1 MPTLSPEEWQVLS
14 PYLDQAL
21 AISEDERAAWLS
33 SLDEQ
38 NPALVAQLR
47 ALLDEHRVLEQEGF
61 LEKGSFGLPS
71 IAGLAGQ
78 TVGPYKLLSQIGQ
91 GGMGSVWLA
100 ERSDGRFERQVAVK
114 FLNISLMGKSG
125 EERFKREGSILG
137 RLAHEHIAELVDAGV
152 AAAGQPYLVLEYVEG
167 DYIDRYCDQ
176 QTLEVEARIRL
187 FLDVLEAVAHAHANL
202 IVHRDLKPSN
212 VLVRKDGTVKLLD
225 FGIAKLLEGEGQ
237 EGAATLLT
245 VEGGRAM
252 TPEYAAPEQITGLP
266 VTTATD
272 VYALGVLLY
281 VVLTGQHPAGNGL
294 RSPAD
299 LVKAIVDTEP
309 TCPSEVVAATSANAK
324 ETTTNAAKRTS
335 TPEKLSRL
343 LRGDLDTI
351 VAKALKKNPQERY
364 ASVTA
369 LADDLRRYLK
379 NEPIS
384 ARPDTLAYRAA
395 KFVRRNRTLVVLAFV
410 AFAATVAGAAGTL
423 LQARRARAQRD
434 FAFRQLALAD
444 ATNDLN
450 SFLLSDAAPSGKP
463 FTVKDLLGRAQR
475 IIERQH
481 GNDASRVQLLISIG
495 RQYAGQ
501 DEDAKARLLLEEA
514 YQLSRGIPDPSTR
527 AQASCA
533 LASILS
539 RGDQLPRAEPLIQEG
554 LHELPSNPQFA
565 MDRVFCLL
573 RGSEV
578 ARDKD
583 DTSVGIARAQEAQR
597 VLKES
602 PLNSE
607 ILELRV
613 LLDLAESYRAGGRTR
628 EALPLFE
635 RASALMV
642 ALGRDGT
649 ETTGTLFNNWALAL
663 DQLGRSVEAEKV
675 YRRAIDVSRADETE
689 QAVSP
694 MLLINYA
701 GVLRV
706 LNRLDEA
713 ADYAERGC
721 AIAQKAD
728 NVVTVNQS
736 LLERARIYDDQHN
749 PTRAAAMLSEVEPR
763 LRKDLPP
770 GHYAF
775 AALAAEYSRME
786 QERGNLESALKYANE
801 AVSIMEAVAK
811 SGKGGAQ
818 FVPGVLGRR
827 SIIELAAGRRS
838 EAEAD
843 AVRAL
848 RMVQAVAQPGQP
860 SRIVGRAYLI
870 LARALAAQGKNDE
883 ARAAARS
890 AVEHLPPTVGP
901 DHPDTLAARQL
912 AGFDPSH

>member
-1 MPTLSPEEWQVLS
+1 MPTLSPEEWQFLS

-21 AISEDERAAWLS
+21 AISEDERGAWLS
-33 SLDEQ
+33 LLDEQ
-38 NPALVAQLR
+38 NPALAAQLR

-61 LEKGSFGLPS
+61 LEKGRFGLPS

-100 ERSDGRFERQVAVK
+100 ERSDGRFDRQVAVK

-137 RLAHEHIAELVDAGV
+137 RLAHEHIAELIDAGV

-167 DYIDRYCDQ
+167 DYFDRYCDR
-176 QTLEVEARIRL
+176 QTLDVEARIRL

-212 VLVRKDGTVKLLD
+212 VLVRKDGEVKLLD

-237 EGAATLLT
+237 DGAATLLT
-245 VEGGRAM
+245 VEGGRSM
-252 TPEYAAPEQITGLP
+252 TPEYAAPEQITGGP

-281 VVLTGQHPAGNGL
+281 VVLTGQHPAASGL

-299 LVKAIVDTEP
+299 LIRAIVDTEP
-309 TCPSEVVAATSANAK
+309 TRPSDVVSATRANTK
-324 ETTTNAAKRTS
+324 ETTTNAARRTT
-335 TPEKLSRL
+335 TPEKLSRS

-369 LADDLRRYLK
+369 LADDLRRYLGH
-379 NEPIS
+379 EPIS
-384 ARPDTLAYRAA
+384 ARPDTLLYRAG
-395 KFVRRNRTLVVLAFV
+395 KFVRRNRTVVVLASLAVV
-410 AFAATVAGAAGTL
+410 AAIAGVTGTL
-423 LQARRARAQRD
+423 MQARRARSQRD
-434 FAFRQLALAD
+434 LAFRQLALAD

-495 RQYAGQ
+495 RQYYGQ
-501 DEDAKARLLLEEA
+501 DEDAKARSLLEEA

-527 AQASCA
+527 TQASCA

-539 RGDQLPRAEPLIQEG
+539 RGDQLSRAESLIQEG
-554 LHELPSNPQFA
+554 LHELPSDPQFA
-565 MDRVFCLL
+565 TDRVFCLL

-578 ARDKD
+578 ARDQD
-583 DTSVGIARAQEAQR
+583 DTSLGIARAQEAQR

-613 LLDLAESYRAGGRTR
+613 LLDLAESYRAAGRMR

-642 ALGRDGT
+642 ALGRDNT
-649 ETTGTLFNNWALAL
+649 ETTGTLLNNWALAL

-694 MLLINYA
+694 KLLINYA

-713 ADYAERGC
+713 ADYAERGY
-721 AIAQKAD
+721 AIAQKAED
-728 NVVTVNQS
+728 VVTVNQS

-775 AALAAEYSRME
+775 ASVASEHSRLE
-786 QERGNLESALKYANE
+786 QERGNLESALQYANE

-811 SGKGGAQ
+811 SGKGGAHLL
-818 FVPGVLGRR
+818 PAMLGRR
-827 SIIELAAGRRS
+827 SGVELASGQRN

-843 AVRAL
+843 AGRAL
-848 RMVQAVAQPGQP
+848 RILQEGAQPGQP
-860 SRIVGRAYLI
+860 SRIVGRTYLI

-890 AVEHLPPTVGP
+890 AVEHLPATVGP